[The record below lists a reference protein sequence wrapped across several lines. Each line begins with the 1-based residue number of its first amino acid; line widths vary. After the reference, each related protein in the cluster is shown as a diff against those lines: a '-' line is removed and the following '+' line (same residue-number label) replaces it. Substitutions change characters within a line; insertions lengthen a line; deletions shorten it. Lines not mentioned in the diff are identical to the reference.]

1 MNPIRTK
8 KQTVFA
14 ALLCCGGLAAA
25 TPTPATAQ
33 PPANAIIV
41 TDTNDVMDGKTPKL
55 PAFSKLARKPGYL
68 RGCVKDANG
77 KPLAGAYVMVV
88 PAALVSPTSLYG
100 VGTKQSVTVRTDAN
114 GLYEVKIPTGG
125 CQVWCAGYALDY
137 HGVRLALP
145 LHPADGEL
153 DNLNKAQGDIE
164 NFVLLPYG
172 VANPS
177 GVSENPVYSG
187 NYYGGTFT
195 VGYSTREAN
204 DTFSPAYWLTLGSV
218 VEITLTPDGP
228 LVGGGAGRPIV
239 IRKKL
244 DYNCSSYFQVNN
256 VPIGRYKIQARLI
269 ENGNTVPIRLKENVG
284 SPPKGGLNP
293 KETEDEATLL
303 FRSDTGDPKTLR
315 VPKGNMGRLELL
327 IERAAQ

>member
-1 MNPIRTK
+1 
-8 KQTVFA
+8 
-14 ALLCCGGLAAA
+14 
-25 TPTPATAQ
+25 
-33 PPANAIIV
+33 
-41 TDTNDVMDGKTPKL
+41 
-55 PAFSKLARKPGYL
+55 
-68 RGCVKDANG
+68 
-77 KPLAGAYVMVV
+77 
-88 PAALVSPTSLYG
+88 
-100 VGTKQSVTVRTDAN
+100 VGTKQSITVRTDAN
-114 GLYEVKIPTGG
+114 GLYEVPIPMGG

-327 IERAAQ
+327 IERAQ